1 MVTDEEDFTNL
12 QFRLW
17 KEKHMPEGF
26 EMVFEVEVKGY
37 YKNVFIRGENS
48 TNSEIMHK
56 QKLKVRNV
64 DGLW

>member
-1 MVTDEEDFTNL
+1 
-12 QFRLW
+12 
-17 KEKHMPEGF
+17 MPEGF

-64 DGLW
+64 DGL